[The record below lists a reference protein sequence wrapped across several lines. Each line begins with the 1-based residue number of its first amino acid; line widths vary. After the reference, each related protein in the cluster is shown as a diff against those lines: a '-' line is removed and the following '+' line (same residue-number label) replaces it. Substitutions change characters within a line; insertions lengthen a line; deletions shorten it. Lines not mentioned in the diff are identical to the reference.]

1 MSPRALTV
9 TTPHLSLAPLC
20 PCSQASH
27 TDGLICCHKAGKS
40 QRDDTI
46 GLAPRGY
53 THRWTSIAAAS
64 PSSVPCALF
73 WVNRPPLPL
82 LTLCLITNN
91 IWTAWLNSHT
101 TTHRCNTQA
110 VVVIEVNRKRL
121 NMSCKCWLGREAV
134 LLIFFFA
141 KTSSLLNVTYPW
153 LSDNSTVK
161 SEQGHFFFTLFF
173 PSLVKTFLATL
184 VINNFP
190 RCYIH
195 TLPSW

>member
-134 LLIFFFA
+134 LLFFFLPKRPPSSTSHILDSVTTPLLRVNKVIFFLLYFFLH
-141 KTSSLLNVTYPW
+141 SLRPFW
-153 LSDNSTVK
+153 P
-161 SEQGHFFFTLFF
+161 H
-173 PSLVKTFLATL
+173 
-184 VINNFP
+184 
-190 RCYIH
+190 
-195 TLPSW
+195 WW